1 MKMKYILIFTMLLSA
16 SVSHAALISLD
27 DIDGVRIQ
35 DSDLD
40 GTGDAVQRSQL
51 WAGNVATDDWGVLF
65 VYELPTLGVD
75 EQTITSAD
83 FSALQNSGVGS
94 PDLLVSV
101 FTRSNL
107 TVQAADY
114 QGAGTDYTS
123 SIVDLETGFGG
134 ANTTHTLTSGGQD
147 ALISFLNTNKDDNY
161 LYIRIR
167 ANGAPVENKA
177 YQYGVTATGSLQT
190 AAATT
195 LSFTAV
201 PEPETFALLGGL
213 FALGHVMVRRRG

>member
-1 MKMKYILIFTMLLSA
+1 M
-16 SVSHAALISLD
+16 
-27 DIDGVRIQ
+27 
-35 DSDLD
+35 
-40 GTGDAVQRSQL
+40 
-51 WAGNVATDDWGVLF
+51 LF

-83 FSALQNSGVGS
+83 FSALQPSASGS
-94 PDLLVSV
+94 PNLLVSV
-101 FTRSNL
+101 FTRSDL

-114 QGAGTDYTS
+114 QGAGTGYTS

-147 ALISFLNTNKDDNY
+147 ALISFLNTNKDDDY

-167 ANGAPVENKA
+167 ADGNPVAGQA
-177 YQYGVTATGSLQT
+177 YQYGQTNADQT
-190 AAATT
+190 AAVTT

-213 FALGHVMVRRRG
+213 LALGHVMVRRRR